1 MSEFGFFFVILHP
14 EKKYVKMAL
23 ILGKEYCKVD
33 SNGRFKFPIA
43 LKRQLE
49 TEDGRFV
56 IRQSVYAE
64 CLELWT
70 YASFRE
76 EVEKL
81 QERLNPYRREDRE
94 LLRKLTEGNI
104 IELDSNDRL
113 LVPAE
118 QKALV
123 AKAKE
128 LVLQSTGKFIEV
140 WDRQAYDKMNNQRD
154 DFAAR
159 AERVLAPK
167 DDMQH
172 NDQQL
177 P

>member
-1 MSEFGFFFVILHP
+1 
-14 EKKYVKMAL
+14 MAL

-56 IRQSVYAE
+56 IRESVYAE

-81 QERLNPYRREDRE
+81 QEKLNPYRREDRDV
-94 LLRKLTEGNI
+94 LRKLTEGNI

-118 QKALV
+118 QKHVIAT
-123 AKAKE
+123 AKE
-128 LVLQSTGKFIEV
+128 IVLQSTGKFIEL
-140 WDRQAYDKMNNQRD
+140 WDRSTYEKMD
-154 DFAAR
+154 SDGGDYAR
-159 AERVLAPK
+159 KAEALLGREFPPSEEMPVN
-167 DDMQH
+167 H
-172 NDQQL
+172 GV
-177 P
+177 

>member
-1 MSEFGFFFVILHP
+1 
-14 EKKYVKMAL
+14 MAL

-33 SNGRFKFPIA
+33 SNGRFKFPSA

-56 IRQSVYAE
+56 IRQSNYAE

-81 QERLNPYRREDRE
+81 QAMLNPYRREDRD

-104 IELDSNDRL
+104 IELDTNDRL

-118 QKALV
+118 QKHMI

-128 LVLQSTGKFIEV
+128 IVLQSTGKFIEL
-140 WDRQAYDKMNNQRD
+140 WDHETYDKMNSSGTD
-154 DFAAR
+154 YAAL
-159 AERVLAPK
+159 AESLLGRE
-167 DDMQH
+167 
-172 NDQQL
+172 L
-177 P
+177 PTSEKKLVDCDGK

>member
-1 MSEFGFFFVILHP
+1 M
-14 EKKYVKMAL
+14 
-23 ILGKEYCKVD
+23 
-33 SNGRFKFPIA
+33 
-43 LKRQLE
+43 E

-56 IRQSVYAE
+56 IRQSIYAE

-81 QERLNPYRREDRE
+81 QEKLNPYRREDRE

-123 AKAKE
+123 ASAKE
-128 LVLQSTGKFIEV
+128 VVLQSTGKFIEL
-140 WDRQAYDKMNNQRD
+140 WDRKTYDKMNNSGS
-154 DFAAR
+154 DFAQR
-159 AERVLAPK
+159 AEELLGQLASAE
-167 DDMQH
+167 H
-172 NDQQL
+172 DQ
-177 P
+177 

>member
-1 MSEFGFFFVILHP
+1 
-14 EKKYVKMAL
+14 MAL

-56 IRQSVYAE
+56 IRQSIYAK

-70 YASFRE
+70 YASFQE

-81 QERLNPYRREDRE
+81 QEKLIPYRREDRN

-104 IELDSNDRL
+104 VELDSNDRL
-113 LVPAE
+113 LVPPE
-118 QKALV
+118 QKSVIAL
-123 AKAKE
+123 AKE
-128 LVLQSTGKFIEV
+128 LVLQSTGKFIEL
-140 WDRQAYDKMNNQRD
+140 WDRKAYEDMNAQD
-154 DFAAR
+154 TDFASM
-159 AERVLAPK
+159 AEALLGQTTEK
-167 DDMQH
+167 
-172 NDQQL
+172 NGE
-177 P
+177 

>member
-1 MSEFGFFFVILHP
+1 
-14 EKKYVKMAL
+14 MAL

-113 LVPAE
+113 LIPAE
-118 QKALV
+118 QKAV
-123 AKAKE
+123 VEGAKE
-128 LVLQSTGKFIEV
+128 VVLQSTGKFIEL
-140 WDRQAYDKMNNQRD
+140 WDRKAYDRMNSATS
-154 DFAAR
+154 DFALR
-159 AERVLAPK
+159 AEALLGQPTAEE
-167 DDMQH
+167 
-172 NDQQL
+172 
-177 P
+177 

>member
-1 MSEFGFFFVILHP
+1 
-14 EKKYVKMAL
+14 MAL

-56 IRQSVYAE
+56 IRQSIYAE

-81 QERLNPYRREDRE
+81 QEKLNPYRREDRE

-118 QKALV
+118 QKALM
-123 AKAKE
+123 ASAKE
-128 LVLQSTGKFIEV
+128 VVLQLTGKFIEL
-140 WDRQAYDKMNNQRD
+140 WDRKTYDKMNNSGS
-154 DFAAR
+154 DFAQR
-159 AERVLAPK
+159 AEELLGQLASAE
-167 DDMQH
+167 H
-172 NDQQL
+172 DQ
-177 P
+177 

>member
-1 MSEFGFFFVILHP
+1 
-14 EKKYVKMAL
+14 MAL

-56 IRQSVYAE
+56 ILESVYAE

-81 QERLNPYRREDRE
+81 QELLNPYRREDRE
-94 LLRKLTEGNI
+94 VLRKLTEGNV

-118 QKALV
+118 QKHMI

-128 LVLQSTGKFIEV
+128 IVLQSTGKFIEL
-140 WDRQAYDKMNNQRD
+140 WGRETYEKMNQASR
-154 DFAAR
+154 DFAEK
-159 AERVLAPK
+159 AEALLGAMPVK
-167 DDMQH
+167 NEQ
-172 NDQQL
+172 
-177 P
+177 

>member
-1 MSEFGFFFVILHP
+1 
-14 EKKYVKMAL
+14 MAL

-81 QERLNPYRREDRE
+81 QERLNPYRREDRAV
-94 LLRKLTEGNI
+94 LRKLTEGNI
-104 IELDSNDRL
+104 IELDTNDRL
-113 LVPAE
+113 LIPAE
-118 QKALV
+118 QKAVV
-123 AKAKE
+123 AGAKE
-128 LVLQSTGKFIEV
+128 VVLQSTGKFIEL
-140 WDRQAYDKMNNQRD
+140 WDRKTYDKMDNAGGD
-154 DFAAR
+154 YALR
-159 AERVLAPK
+159 AEELLGAGTPAEQKVDCRDGK
-167 DDMQH
+167 
-172 NDQQL
+172 
-177 P
+177 

>member
-1 MSEFGFFFVILHP
+1 
-14 EKKYVKMAL
+14 MAL

-56 IRQSVYAE
+56 IRQSNFAE

-81 QERLNPYRREDRE
+81 QRQLNPYRRDDRD

-104 IELDSNDRL
+104 IELDTNDRL

-118 QKALV
+118 QKHV
-123 AKAKE
+123 IAKAKE
-128 LVLQSTGKFIEV
+128 IVLQSTGKFIEL
-140 WDRQAYDKMNNQRD
+140 WDREAYDKMNSLGTD
-154 DFAAR
+154 YAKL
-159 AERVLAPK
+159 AETLLGATQVESES
-167 DDMQH
+167 
-172 NDQQL
+172 
-177 P
+177 

>member
-1 MSEFGFFFVILHP
+1 
-14 EKKYVKMAL
+14 MAL

-56 IRQSVYAE
+56 IRESVYAE

-81 QERLNPYRREDRE
+81 QGMLNPYRREERDI
-94 LLRKLTEGNI
+94 LRKLTEGNVV
-104 IELDSNDRL
+104 ELDSNDRL

-118 QKALV
+118 QKHLIAS
-123 AKAKE
+123 AKE
-128 LVLQSTGKFIEV
+128 IVLQSTGKFIEL
-140 WDRQAYDKMNNQRD
+140 WDRKAYDKMDNEGGDYAQ
-154 DFAAR
+154 R
-159 AERVLAPK
+159 AEELLGQSNAAE
-167 DDMQH
+167 
-172 NDQQL
+172 
-177 P
+177 

>member
-1 MSEFGFFFVILHP
+1 
-14 EKKYVKMAL
+14 MAL

-56 IRQSVYAE
+56 IRQSIYAE

-81 QERLNPYRREDRE
+81 QGKLNSYRREDRD

-104 IELDSNDRL
+104 IELDTNDRL

-118 QKALV
+118 QKHV
-123 AKAKE
+123 IAKAKE
-128 LVLQSTGKFIEV
+128 IVLQSTGKFIEL
-140 WDRQAYDKMNNQRD
+140 WDRETYDKMNAIGG
-154 DFAAR
+154 DFAQR
-159 AERVLAPK
+159 AE
-167 DDMQH
+167 
-172 NDQQL
+172 QL
-177 P
+177 LGQLEAEA

>member
-1 MSEFGFFFVILHP
+1 
-14 EKKYVKMAL
+14 MAL

-49 TEDGRFV
+49 AEDGRFV
-56 IRQSVYAE
+56 IRRSVYAE

-70 YASFRE
+70 YASFRD

-81 QERLNPYRREDRE
+81 QGLLNPYRQEDRE
-94 LLRKLTEGNI
+94 VLRKLTEGNI

-118 QKALV
+118 QKHV
-123 AKAKE
+123 IAKAKE
-128 LVLQSTGKFIEV
+128 IVLQSTGKFIEL
-140 WDRQAYDKMNNQRD
+140 WGRETYEKMNQSSR
-154 DFAAR
+154 DFAAK
-159 AERVLAPK
+159 AEALLGAMPVK
-167 DDMQH
+167 
-172 NDQQL
+172 NE
-177 P
+177 

>member
-1 MSEFGFFFVILHP
+1 
-14 EKKYVKMAL
+14 MAL

-49 TEDGRFV
+49 GDDGRFV
-56 IRQSVYAE
+56 IRQSIYAE

-70 YASFRE
+70 YDSFRE

-81 QERLNPYRREDRE
+81 QERLNPYSREERDV
-94 LLRKLTEGNI
+94 LRKLTEGNV

-118 QKALV
+118 QKHV
-123 AKAKE
+123 IAKAKE
-128 LVLQSTGKFIEV
+128 IVLQSTGKFIEL
-140 WDRQAYDKMNNQRD
+140 WGREAYDKMNQSGT
-154 DFAAR
+154 DFAQR
-159 AERVLAPK
+159 AEELLGRVPAEGKQMPV
-167 DDMQH
+167 DSDARV
-172 NDQQL
+172 
-177 P
+177 

>member
-1 MSEFGFFFVILHP
+1 
-14 EKKYVKMAL
+14 MAL

-56 IRQSVYAE
+56 IRQSIYAE

-76 EVEKL
+76 EAEKL
-81 QERLNPYRREDRE
+81 QEKLNPYRREDRD

-123 AKAKE
+123 AGAKE
-128 LVLQSTGKFIEV
+128 VVLQSTGKFIEL
-140 WDRQAYDKMNNQRD
+140 WDRKTYDKMNTSGG
-154 DFAAR
+154 DFALR
-159 AERVLAPK
+159 AEQLLGQSKA
-167 DDMQH
+167 DD
-172 NDQQL
+172 DQ
-177 P
+177 

>member
-1 MSEFGFFFVILHP
+1 
-14 EKKYVKMAL
+14 MAL

-81 QERLNPYRREDRE
+81 QERLHPYRREDRE

-140 WDRQAYDKMNNQRD
+140 WDRQAYDRMNNQRD

-159 AERVLAPK
+159 AERVLAPM
-167 DDMQH
+167 DQH
-172 NDQQL
+172 DDQQL

>member
-1 MSEFGFFFVILHP
+1 
-14 EKKYVKMAL
+14 MAL

-33 SNGRFKFPIA
+33 SNGRFKLPIA

-56 IRQSVYAE
+56 IRESVYAE

-81 QERLNPYRREDRE
+81 QELLNPYRREDRE
-94 LLRKLTEGNI
+94 VLRKLTEGNV

-118 QKALV
+118 QKHMI

-128 LVLQSTGKFIEV
+128 IVLQSTGKFIEL
-140 WDRQAYDKMNNQRD
+140 WGRETYEKMNQASR
-154 DFAAR
+154 DFAEK
-159 AERVLAPK
+159 AEALLGAMPVK
-167 DDMQH
+167 NEQ
-172 NDQQL
+172 
-177 P
+177 

>member
-1 MSEFGFFFVILHP
+1 
-14 EKKYVKMAL
+14 MAL

-56 IRQSVYAE
+56 IRESVYAE

-81 QERLNPYRREDRE
+81 QGLLNPYRREDRE
-94 LLRKLTEGNI
+94 VLRKLTEGNV

-118 QKALV
+118 QKHV
-123 AKAKE
+123 IAKAKE
-128 LVLQSTGKFIEV
+128 IVLQSTGKFIEL
-140 WDRQAYDKMNNQRD
+140 WGRETYEKMNQSSG
-154 DFAAR
+154 DFAKM
-159 AERVLAPK
+159 AESLLGAMPVK
-167 DDMQH
+167 GEQ
-172 NDQQL
+172 
-177 P
+177 

>member
-1 MSEFGFFFVILHP
+1 
-14 EKKYVKMAL
+14 MAL

-49 TEDGRFV
+49 TDDGRFV

-76 EVEKL
+76 EVERL
-81 QERLNPYRREDRE
+81 QEKLNPYRREDRE

-104 IELDSNDRL
+104 IELDTNDRL
-113 LVPAE
+113 LIPAE
-118 QKALV
+118 QKDLV

-128 LVLQSTGKFIEV
+128 VVLQSTGKFIEL
-140 WDRQAYDKMNNQRD
+140 WDRKTYDKMNASGG
-154 DFAAR
+154 DFAQR
-159 AERVLAPK
+159 AEELLGQTAA
-167 DDMQH
+167 DD
-172 NDQQL
+172 DK
-177 P
+177 

>member
-1 MSEFGFFFVILHP
+1 
-14 EKKYVKMAL
+14 MAL

-56 IRQSVYAE
+56 IRQSDFAE

-81 QERLNPYRREDRE
+81 QGMLNPYRREDRE
-94 LLRKLTEGNI
+94 VLRKLTEGNI
-104 IELDSNDRL
+104 VELDTNDRL
-113 LVPAE
+113 SVPAE
-118 QKALV
+118 QKHV
-123 AKAKE
+123 IAKAKE
-128 LVLQSTGKFIEV
+128 IVLQSTGKFIEL
-140 WDRQAYDKMNNQRD
+140 WDREAYDKMNSACGD
-154 DFAAR
+154 YSEKVESLLGAR
-159 AERVLAPK
+159 VESGERRVESAKKSNAE
-167 DDMQH
+167 
-172 NDQQL
+172 NDQ
-177 P
+177 

>member
-1 MSEFGFFFVILHP
+1 
-14 EKKYVKMAL
+14 MAL

-49 TEDGRFV
+49 SEDGRFV
-56 IRQSVYAE
+56 IRESVYAE

-81 QERLNPYRREDRE
+81 QEKLNPYNLKERNV
-94 LLRKLTEGNI
+94 LRKLTEGNV

-118 QKALV
+118 QKHVV
-123 AKAKE
+123 ANAKE
-128 LVLQSTGKFIEV
+128 IVLQSTGKFIEL
-140 WDRQAYDKMNNQRD
+140 WDRVAYEKMNSESG
-154 DFAAR
+154 DFAKM
-159 AERVLAPK
+159 AEELLGAKPVESDGR
-167 DDMQH
+167 
-172 NDQQL
+172 
-177 P
+177 

>member
-1 MSEFGFFFVILHP
+1 
-14 EKKYVKMAL
+14 MAL

-56 IRQSVYAE
+56 IRESVYAE

-81 QERLNPYRREDRE
+81 QELLNPYRREDRE
-94 LLRKLTEGNI
+94 VLRKLTEGNV

-118 QKALV
+118 QKHMI

-128 LVLQSTGKFIEV
+128 IVLQSTGKFIEL
-140 WDRQAYDKMNNQRD
+140 WGRETYEKMNQASR
-154 DFAAR
+154 DFAEK
-159 AERVLAPK
+159 AEALLGAMPVK
-167 DDMQH
+167 NEQ
-172 NDQQL
+172 
-177 P
+177 

>member
-1 MSEFGFFFVILHP
+1 
-14 EKKYVKMAL
+14 MAL

-56 IRQSVYAE
+56 IRESVYSE

-81 QERLNPYRREDRE
+81 QGLLNPYRREDRE
-94 LLRKLTEGNI
+94 VLRKLTEGNI

-118 QKALV
+118 QKHVL

-128 LVLQSTGKFIEV
+128 IVLQSTGKFIEL
-140 WDRQAYDKMNNQRD
+140 WGRETYEKMNQSSR
-154 DFAAR
+154 DFAEK
-159 AERVLAPK
+159 AEALLGAMPVK
-167 DDMQH
+167 DEQ
-172 NDQQL
+172 
-177 P
+177 

>member
-1 MSEFGFFFVILHP
+1 
-14 EKKYVKMAL
+14 MAL

-56 IRQSVYAE
+56 IRQSNYAE

-81 QERLNPYRREDRE
+81 QGKLNFYRREDRE

-113 LVPAE
+113 LIPAE
-118 QKALV
+118 QKHV
-123 AKAKE
+123 IGKAKE
-128 LVLQSTGKFIEV
+128 IVLQSTGKFIEL
-140 WDRQAYDKMNNQRD
+140 WDREAYDKMNNAST
-154 DFAAR
+154 DFALR
-159 AERVLAPK
+159 AEELLGSLPAQGDK
-167 DDMQH
+167 KSTAE
-172 NDQQL
+172 NDQ
-177 P
+177 

>member
-1 MSEFGFFFVILHP
+1 
-14 EKKYVKMAL
+14 MAL

-43 LKRQLE
+43 LKKQLE
-49 TEDGRFV
+49 DEDGRFV
-56 IRQSVYAE
+56 IRESVYAE

-81 QERLNPYRREDRE
+81 QGLLNPYRREDRE
-94 LLRKLTEGNI
+94 VLRKLTEGNI

-118 QKALV
+118 QKHVLS
-123 AKAKE
+123 KAKE
-128 LVLQSTGKFIEV
+128 IVLQSTGKFIEL
-140 WDRQAYDKMNNQRD
+140 WSRETYEKMNQSSGD
-154 DFAAR
+154 YAAK
-159 AERVLAPK
+159 AEMLLGTMPVK
-167 DDMQH
+167 DGM
-172 NDQQL
+172 
-177 P
+177 